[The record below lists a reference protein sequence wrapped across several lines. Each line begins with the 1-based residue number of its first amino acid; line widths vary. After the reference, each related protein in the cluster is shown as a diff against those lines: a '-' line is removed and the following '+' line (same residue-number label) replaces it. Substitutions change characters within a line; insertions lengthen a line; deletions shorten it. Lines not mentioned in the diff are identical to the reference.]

1 MANTIHCNNLGACEI
16 CGNCLEKK
24 HPWYFCANG
33 NDNFGEISYPEDC
46 DDYVE
51 LDDED
56 EIDDDDDFDPNEPI
70 ECPVC
75 GSDAYWEGSC
85 YECDQCGW
93 CGTLDDD

>member
-24 HPWYFCANG
+24 HPWYFCAND

-56 EIDDDDDFDPNEPI
+56 EIDDDDDFDPNESI
-70 ECPVC
+70 ECPVW

-93 CGTLDDD
+93 CGTPDDD

>member
-24 HPWYFCANG
+24 HPWYFCAND

-75 GSDAYWEGSC
+75 G
-85 YECDQCGW
+85 W
-93 CGTLDDD
+93 C